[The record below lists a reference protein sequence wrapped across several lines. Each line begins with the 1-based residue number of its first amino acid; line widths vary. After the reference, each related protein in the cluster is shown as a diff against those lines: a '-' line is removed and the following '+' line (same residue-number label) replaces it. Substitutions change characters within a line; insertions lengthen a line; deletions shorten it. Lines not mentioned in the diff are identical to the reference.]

1 MYVWGSEDM
10 EHNENKALADL
21 ILSVRDGDQSAFEQ
35 LVNEYKPMMDS
46 VIRRFS
52 LDARDAF
59 SEACMGFY
67 RAVSSYELGQSD
79 VTFGLYAK
87 ICVERCL
94 IDMQRREGRSVSHYV
109 DNEVDVDTIAV
120 PGGVQAMLEHR
131 EQTAYFLSVAR
142 ETLSDF
148 EFDVYRQWMLGY
160 KTSDIA
166 SALGVTAKAV
176 DNAKNRMWNKLRHR
190 LSPEN

>member
-1 MYVWGSEDM
+1 M
-10 EHNENKALADL
+10 ELNADKSLPELIALAKTGND
-21 ILSVRDGDQSAFEQ
+21 DAFEA
-35 LVNEYKPMMDS
+35 LVNEYKPMIDS

-52 LDARDAF
+52 LDSRDAF

-67 RAVSSYELGQSD
+67 RAVSSYELGQSS

-94 IDMQRREGRSVSHYV
+94 IDMLRREGRSVSQLV
-109 DNEVDVDTIAV
+109 DGAVDVEQIAV
-120 PGGVQAMLEHR
+120 SDGIQAMLEHR
-131 EQTAYFLSVAR
+131 EQTAYFLSVAKQ
-142 ETLSDF
+142 TLSEF
-148 EFDVYRQWMLGY
+148 EFDVYRYWMLGY

-166 SALGVTAKAV
+166 SALGVTAKTV
-176 DNAKNRMWNKLRHR
+176 DNAKNRMWSKLRLR